1 MPLKLPYVLLKQFS
15 NNFELESFLLTIPNC
30 ARLTTNTVNCQICKN
45 KDHKMKQTYLGCA
58 SLTCNPKA
66 RSDILCPVKF
76 KLEMCQKNSK
86 NTCKIRLWQ
95 LNDHVDSESKHE
107 PSQVRGIDKIYKK
120 LIEKIILRK
129 NIATA
134 KLILIEIS
142 RTKYRKKLQGLFPPT
157 MEQIKNYLSYR
168 RRKLGTFKLII
179 MKKYLI
185 CFNYAI
191 LFQGDRNNIED
202 CLKFVKKHLLD
213 DQEDDLFFFGEK
225 YDSNNKLVVQ

>member
-1 MPLKLPYVLLKQFS
+1 MLIITANY
-15 NNFELESFLLTIPNC
+15 C
-30 ARLTTNTVNCQICKN
+30 A
-45 KDHKMKQTYLGCA
+45 
-58 SLTCNPKA
+58 
-66 RSDILCPVKF
+66 
-76 KLEMCQKNSK
+76 
-86 NTCKIRLWQ
+86 
-95 LNDHVDSESKHE
+95 
-107 PSQVRGIDKIYKK
+107 IYKK

-168 RRKLGTFKLII
+168 RRKLGTVKLII

-225 YDSNNKLVVQ
+225 